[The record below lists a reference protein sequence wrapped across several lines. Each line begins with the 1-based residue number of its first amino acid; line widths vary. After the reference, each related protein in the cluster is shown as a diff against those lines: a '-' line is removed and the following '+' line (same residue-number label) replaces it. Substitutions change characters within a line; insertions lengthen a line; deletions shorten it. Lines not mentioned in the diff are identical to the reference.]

1 MVGEAG
7 VGGGGLGM
15 CLVDV
20 EMGRVVVEGGA
31 CSASELVAAEA
42 AAAAAVDSS
51 SSQDSAKAA
60 GLGFVMILG
69 ASGEMAS
76 LLRDEARVC
85 ADADVMIGEEF
96 VIILVSRI
104 DLI

>member
-20 EMGRVVVEGGA
+20 EMGRVVEGGA
-31 CSASELVAAEA
+31 CSASELVAAE
-42 AAAAAVDSS
+42 AAAAVDSS

-85 ADADVMIGEEF
+85 ADADVMIVEEM
-96 VIILVSRI
+96 
-104 DLI
+104 